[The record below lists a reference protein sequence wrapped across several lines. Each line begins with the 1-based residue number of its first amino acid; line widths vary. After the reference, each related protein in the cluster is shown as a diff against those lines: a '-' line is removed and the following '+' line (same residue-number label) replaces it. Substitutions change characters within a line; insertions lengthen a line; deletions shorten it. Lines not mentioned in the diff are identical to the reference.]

1 MIQVLDANELRQIF
15 NRQKETKRN
24 EQKQNERETE
34 EEEDEGV
41 IEANHESLKNTTHVT
56 EAREGCYR

>member
-1 MIQVLDANELRQIF
+1 M
-15 NRQKETKRN
+15 NRNRM
-24 EQKQNERETE
+24 RETE
-34 EEEDEGV
+34 KEGV